1 MAADSYK
8 TIARPAETTYRQLS
22 SKFLVYAY
30 PVESEAEIKEHLDV
44 LRKRWFDATHHCY
57 AWRLGAHGEQFRAN
71 DDGEPSSTAG
81 KPILGQ
87 LLSQEVTNCLV
98 VVVRYFGGTKLGVPG
113 LIAAYKEST
122 AQVLAE
128 CEIVERTVDV
138 VLRVEFSYIV
148 MNDIMRI
155 VKDMQPKFLGQEFD
169 NVCTMHLSI
178 RESESEIG
186 STTRVV
192 RVGVH
197 QDANASCPTTRSAC
211 RYCSRFLQ
219 AFS

>member
-1 MAADSYK
+1 MASDSYK
-8 TIARPAETTYRQLS
+8 TIAQAQETTYRQLS

-30 PVESEAEIKEHLDV
+30 PVETEAQIKEHLDA

-57 AWRLGAHGEQFRAN
+57 AWRLGPHGEQFRAN

-128 CEIVERTVDV
+128 CEIVERTVDTTI
-138 VLRVEFSYIV
+138 RVSFSYIA
-148 MNDIMRI
+148 MNDVMRI
-155 VKDMQPKFLGQEFD
+155 VKDMQPRIVEQLFD
-169 NVCTMHLSI
+169 NLCTMTLSI
-178 RESESEIG
+178 RESESEQLINRLEKVEG
-186 STTRVV
+186 ATVDTL
-192 RVGVH
+192 
-197 QDANASCPTTRSAC
+197 N
-211 RYCSRFLQ
+211 
-219 AFS
+219 

>member
-1 MAADSYK
+1 MAKDSYK

-30 PVESEAEIKEHLDV
+30 PVETEAEIKEYLDA

-57 AWRLGAHGEQFRAN
+57 AWRLGAKGEQFRAN

-113 LIAAYKEST
+113 LIAAYKES
-122 AQVLAE
+122 AALVLSE

-138 VLRVEFSYIV
+138 VIDVSFSYIA
-148 MNDIMRI
+148 MNDVMRI
-155 VKDMQPKFLGQEFD
+155 VKDMQPKVVNQVFD
-169 NVCTMHLSI
+169 NLCTMTLSI
-178 RESESEIG
+178 REGDSEQLIGRLEKVEGATVEVRSE
-186 STTRVV
+186 
-192 RVGVH
+192 
-197 QDANASCPTTRSAC
+197 A
-211 RYCSRFLQ
+211 
-219 AFS
+219 

>member
-1 MAADSYK
+1 MASDSYK
-8 TIARPAETTYRQLS
+8 TIAKAQETTYRQLS

-30 PVESEAEIKEHLDV
+30 PVETEAEIKEHLDA

-57 AWRLGAHGEQFRAN
+57 AWRLGAHGEHYRAN

-87 LLSQEVTNCLV
+87 LLSQEITNCLV

-138 VLRVEFSYIV
+138 TVDVSFSYIA
-148 MNDIMRI
+148 MNDVMRI
-155 VKDMQPKFLGQEFD
+155 VKDMQPRIVEQLFD
-169 NVCTMHLSI
+169 NLCTMRLSI
-178 RESESEIG
+178 RESDSQQLVQRLEKVEGATVDVIES
-186 STTRVV
+186 
-192 RVGVH
+192 
-197 QDANASCPTTRSAC
+197 
-211 RYCSRFLQ
+211 
-219 AFS
+219 

>member
-1 MAADSYK
+1 MATDSYK
-8 TIARPAETTYRQLS
+8 TIARPQETTYRQLS
-22 SKFLVYAY
+22 SKFLTYAY
-30 PVESEAEIKEHLDV
+30 PVETEAEIKEYLDA

-57 AWRLGAHGEQFRAN
+57 AWRLGPHGEQFRAN

-87 LLSQEVTNCLV
+87 LLSNDITNCLV

-138 VLRVEFSYIV
+138 QLRVEFTYET
-148 MNDIMRI
+148 MNDVMRI
-155 VKDMQPKFLGQEFD
+155 VKDMQPKVLGQEFD
-169 NVCTMHLSI
+169 NLCVIRLSI
-178 RESESEIG
+178 RESESEQLLGRLSKVEGAYIEI
-186 STTRVV
+186 VE
-192 RVGVH
+192 
-197 QDANASCPTTRSAC
+197 
-211 RYCSRFLQ
+211 
-219 AFS
+219 

>member
-1 MAADSYK
+1 MAEDSYK

-30 PVESEAEIKEHLDV
+30 PVETEAEIKEHLDA

-57 AWRLGAHGEQFRAN
+57 AWRLGAHGERFRAN

-87 LLSQEVTNCLV
+87 LLSADITNCLV

-122 AQVLAE
+122 AEVLSL
-128 CEIVERTVDV
+128 CEVVERTVDV
-138 VLRVEFSYIV
+138 TIRVSFSYIA
-148 MNDIMRI
+148 MNDVMRI
-155 VKDMQPKFLGQEFD
+155 VKELQPRVVEQQFD
-169 NVCTMHLSI
+169 NLCTMTLSI
-178 RESESEIG
+178 RESDAEQLIG
-186 STTRVV
+186 RLEKVEGATVEQETE
-192 RVGVH
+192 
-197 QDANASCPTTRSAC
+197 
-211 RYCSRFLQ
+211 
-219 AFS
+219 

>member
-1 MAADSYK
+1 MAQDSYK
-8 TIARPAETTYRQLS
+8 TIARPAETIYRQLS

-30 PVESEAEIKEHLDV
+30 PVETEAEIKEYLDA

-57 AWRLGAHGEQFRAN
+57 AWRLGAKGEQFRAN

-87 LLSQEVTNCLV
+87 LLSQDVTNCLV

-122 AQVLAE
+122 ALVLSE

-138 VLRVEFSYIV
+138 VIDVSFSYIA
-148 MNDIMRI
+148 MNDVMRI
-155 VKDMQPKFLGQEFD
+155 VKDMQPKVVNQVFD
-169 NVCTMHLSI
+169 NLCTMTLSI
-178 RESESEIG
+178 REGDSEQLIGRLEKVEGATVEVRSE
-186 STTRVV
+186 
-192 RVGVH
+192 
-197 QDANASCPTTRSAC
+197 A
-211 RYCSRFLQ
+211 
-219 AFS
+219 

>member
-1 MAADSYK
+1 MASDSYK
-8 TIARPAETTYRQLS
+8 TIAKAQETTYRQLS

-30 PVESEAEIKEHLDV
+30 PVETEAEIKEHLDA

-57 AWRLGAHGEQFRAN
+57 AWRLGAHGEHYRAN

-87 LLSQEVTNCLV
+87 LLSQEITNCLV

-138 VLRVEFSYIV
+138 VVEVSYSYIA
-148 MNDIMRI
+148 MNDVMRI
-155 VKDMQPKFLGQEFD
+155 VKDMQPRIVEQLFD
-169 NVCTMHLSI
+169 NLCTMRLSI
-178 RESESEIG
+178 RESDSQQLIQRLEKVEGATVEVI
-186 STTRVV
+186 
-192 RVGVH
+192 
-197 QDANASCPTTRSAC
+197 A
-211 RYCSRFLQ
+211 
-219 AFS
+219 

>member
-87 LLSQEVTNCLV
+87 LLSQDVTNCLV

-128 CEIVERTVDV
+128 CEIVERTVDIV
-138 VLRVEFSYIV
+138 VKVSFSYIA
-148 MNDIMRI
+148 MNDVMRI
-155 VKDMQPKFLGQEFD
+155 VKEMQPRVVEQQFD
-169 NVCTMHLSI
+169 NLCTMVLSI
-178 RESESEIG
+178 RESESAQL
-186 STTRVV
+186 
-192 RVGVH
+192 VGRLEKVEG
-197 QDANASCPTTRSAC
+197 ATVE
-211 RYCSRFLQ
+211 CSGKE
-219 AFS
+219 

>member
-22 SKFLVYAY
+22 SKFLTYAY
-30 PVESEAEIKEHLDV
+30 PVETEEEIKEYLDA
-44 LRKRWFDATHHCY
+44 LRKKWFDATHHCY
-57 AWRLGAHGEQFRAN
+57 AWRLGPHGEQFRAN

-87 LLSQEVTNCLV
+87 LLSNEITNCLV

-138 VLRVEFSYIV
+138 VLKVEFSYIV

-155 VKDMQPKFLGQEFD
+155 VKDMQPKVLSQEFD
-169 NVCTMHLSI
+169 NLCTMHLSI
-178 RESESEIG
+178 RESESEQLLG
-186 STTRVV
+186 RLSKVEDACVDVV
-192 RVGVH
+192 E
-197 QDANASCPTTRSAC
+197 
-211 RYCSRFLQ
+211 
-219 AFS
+219 